1 MIQKSPY
8 GAIYVKLNYMEW
20 MKQGSDILRH
30 VMDSITRKLS
40 LEKHDSIQLIVNF
53 LDEFRLA
60 EIQGQS

>member
-1 MIQKSPY
+1 
-8 GAIYVKLNYMEW
+8 
-20 MKQGSDILRH
+20 
-30 VMDSITRKLS
+30 MDSITRKLS